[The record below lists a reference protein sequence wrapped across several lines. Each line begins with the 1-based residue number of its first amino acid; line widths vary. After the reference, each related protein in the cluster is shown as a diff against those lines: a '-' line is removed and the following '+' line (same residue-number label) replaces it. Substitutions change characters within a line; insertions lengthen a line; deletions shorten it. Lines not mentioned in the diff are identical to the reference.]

1 MIAADTATVTE
12 LNRRAR
18 ADRVATGEVAE
29 HGVKLPRGRQPASAT
44 TSSPVAT
51 TANSPPEPDG

>member
-18 ADRVATGEVAE
+18 ADRVDSGEVTRA
-29 HGVKLPRGRQPASAT
+29 GVESRPVRQPA
-44 TSSPVAT
+44 
-51 TANSPPEPDG
+51 